1 MPGKDKTGPMGNGS
15 RTGKRMGWCSGNF
28 EQEPGLNRNFGRGN
42 RSAFRNTYGWRNRG
56 RQLNVEVSNSEIE
69 KMRDEINRLK
79 DQIEL
84 LENNNK

>member
-15 RTGKRMGWCSGNF
+15 RTGKQMGWCSGNL
-28 EQEPGLNRNFGRGN
+28 EREPGLNRNFGRGN
-42 RSAFRNTYGWRNRG
+42 RSGLRNTFGWRGRG

-69 KMRDEINRLK
+69 KIRDEINRLK
-79 DQIEL
+79 DQIEF